1 MKIFSPIHLKNLLN
15 MIDLPKL
22 SFLFLFALI
31 TACGGFNT
39 GVKKSDTQKI
49 NTVKYGTLV
58 AAEPVKITGES
69 TGIGALTGGLIG
81 FVVGCGEGILD
92 DDCRD
97 AAAVVGT
104 IGGAIVGYVAGS
116 KLGDH
121 TGFQYVVDVDDT
133 DDDISI
139 VQSGKDQIPIGSRVT
154 IAIGAN
160 TRIIIS
166 ESVSYTHLTL
176 PTICSV

>member
-1 MKIFSPIHLKNLLN
+1 
-15 MIDLPKL
+15 MIGLHKL
-22 SFLFLFALI
+22 SFLFFFALI

-39 GVKKSDTQKI
+39 GVKKSDTQKV

-69 TGIGALTGGLIG
+69 SGLGALTGGLVG
-81 FVVGCGEGILD
+81 FVVGCGEGIFD

-116 KLGDH
+116 SLGDH

-139 VQSGKDQIPIGSRVT
+139 VQSGSEQIPIGSRVT
-154 IAIGAN
+154 IA
-160 TRIIIS
+160 T
-166 ESVSYTHLTL
+166 VSYTHLTL
-176 PTICSV
+176 PTKA

>member
-1 MKIFSPIHLKNLLN
+1 MKIFSLIHLKNLLN
-15 MIDLPKL
+15 MTELSKFIFL
-22 SFLFLFALI
+22 SFFVFI
-31 TACGGFNT
+31 SACGGFNT

-69 TGIGALTGGLIG
+69 TGLGALTGGLIG

-139 VQSGKDQIPIGSRVT
+139 VQSGEDQIPIGSRVT

-166 ESVSYTHLTL
+166 E
-176 PTICSV
+176 

>member
-1 MKIFSPIHLKNLLN
+1 
-15 MIDLPKL
+15 MIGLPKL
-22 SFLFLFALI
+22 SFLFLFTLI

-69 TGIGALTGGLIG
+69 SGLGALTGGLVG
-81 FVVGCGEGILD
+81 FVVGCGDGILD
-92 DDCRD
+92 NDCRD

-116 KLGDH
+116 SLGDH
-121 TGFQYVVDVDDT
+121 SGFQYVVDVDDT
-133 DDDISI
+133 NEDISI
-139 VQSGKDQIPIGSRVT
+139 VQSGKEQIPIGSRVT

-160 TRIIIS
+160 TRIII
-166 ESVSYTHLTL
+166 TD
-176 PTICSV
+176 

>member
-1 MKIFSPIHLKNLLN
+1 MKIFSPIRLKNSLN
-15 MIDLPKL
+15 MIGLHKL
-22 SFLFLFALI
+22 SFLFLFTVI

-39 GVKKSDTQKI
+39 GVKKSATQKI

-69 TGIGALTGGLIG
+69 SGLGALTGGLVG
-81 FVVGCGEGILD
+81 FVVGCGDGILD

-116 KLGDH
+116 SLGDH
-121 TGFQYVVDVDDT
+121 SGFQYVVDVDDT
-133 DDDISI
+133 DEDISI
-139 VQSGKDQIPIGSRVT
+139 VQSGKEQIPIGSRVT

-166 ESVSYTHLTL
+166 E
-176 PTICSV
+176 

>member
-1 MKIFSPIHLKNLLN
+1 MCIR
-15 MIDLPKL
+15 D
-22 SFLFLFALI
+22 SFNA
-31 TACGGFNT
+31 

-139 VQSGKDQIPIGSRVT
+139 VQSGKEQIPI
-154 IAIGAN
+154 A
-160 TRIIIS
+160 
-166 ESVSYTHLTL
+166 VSYTHLTL
-176 PTICSV
+176 PTKRIV

>member
-1 MKIFSPIHLKNLLN
+1 MRIFLQTHLKNLLSMTGLSRLILLISFT
-15 MIDLPKL
+15 MI
-22 SFLFLFALI
+22 S
-31 TACGGFNT
+31 ACGGFNA

-139 VQSGKDQIPIGSRVT
+139 VQSGKEQIPIGSRVT

-166 ESVSYTHLTL
+166 E
-176 PTICSV
+176 